1 MSLDSGTL
9 YEKTNIP
16 IDGKPQDKALPSS
29 LALWMAAIYVA
40 LFIIRPWEQLFPTL
54 AIIRFERIYGILMIV
69 IAVFS
74 ADAIPKLNRQGKAVL
89 FFFTAFGICAMLG
102 VDPVQSWDITYKY
115 ITLIAFFLVMV
126 LVIKTPYEL
135 MFMAASYL
143 LAMGL
148 YLGKSLWE
156 YFIHGAGEY
165 EMGVWRLTGI
175 ESTFGDPNSLA
186 PSILYSLPILVFFF
200 SVRREFY
207 SGWHRRWQKLFTKG
221 LVVYAAIAILA
232 LVLTRSRGGA
242 VGLLFFIFLLAIR
255 RRGFFKKGLAL
266 CGIAVLCLVSFVL
279 LPEDIQ
285 NRFRTIWTEDA
296 GPANAY
302 DSARGRWSGFLAGLE
317 MWKQQPLVGVGP
329 GNFVEYRAKHVDGE
343 PFQAHNLFGQMLGE
357 TGLLGGVAFLFLL
370 GALWRNYRETQR
382 FTHNSRDPTQL
393 VLGRF
398 VLACRDVILLLL
410 FSGLHGHNL
419 YRFNWLWVAA
429 FCSLAVGFAYKRT
442 VELQEEDS
450 VNESFSVNEPEI
462 IIAG

>member
-1 MSLDSGTL
+1 M
-9 YEKTNIP
+9 P
-16 IDGKPQDKALPSS
+16 ILGKPSAGFMPTSFS
-29 LALWMAAIYVA
+29 LWMAAFYVG
-40 LFIIRPWEQLFPTL
+40 LFIIRPWEQLFPIL
-54 AIIRFERIYGILMIV
+54 AIIHFERIYGILMIV
-69 IAVFS
+69 IAVLS
-74 ADAIPKLNRQGKAVL
+74 TDAIPKFNRQGKAVL
-89 FFFTAFGICAMLG
+89 FFFAAFAGCAILG

-115 ITLIAFFLVMV
+115 ITLVAFFLVMV
-126 LVIKTPYEL
+126 LVIKNPYEL
-135 MFMAASYL
+135 VFMAACYL

-165 EMGVWRLTGI
+165 EMEVWRLTGI
-175 ESTFGDPNSLA
+175 EGTFGDPNSVA
-186 PSILYSLPILVFFF
+186 PSILYSLPILVFLF

-207 SGWHRRWQKLFTKG
+207 FGWPRSWQKLFTRG
-221 LVVYAAIAILA
+221 LVAYSGMAIVA
-232 LVLTRSRGGA
+232 LILTRSRGGA
-242 VGLLFFIFLLAIR
+242 LGLVFFVFLLAVR
-255 RRGFFKKGLAL
+255 KKGVLKKGGAFL
-266 CGIAVLCLVSFVL
+266 GILLLCLVSFL
-279 LPEDIQ
+279 ILPEDIQ
-285 NRFRTIWTEDA
+285 NRFRTIWTKDA

-302 DSARGRWSGFLAGLE
+302 NSAQGRWSGFLAGVE
-317 MWKQQPLVGVGP
+317 MWKQRPLVGVGP

-370 GALWRNYRETQR
+370 GAVWRNYRETQR
-382 FTHNSRDPTQL
+382 LIHNGRDPTQL

-429 FCSLAVGFAYKRT
+429 FCSLAVSFAYQRT

-450 VNESFSVNEPEI
+450 VNESSSLNQPES